1 MNVLIACE
9 ESQTVCKAFRALG
22 HRAFSADL
30 QECSGGHP
38 EWHVMGDCLPLLNG
52 RCKFTTQDGREHEQ
66 PTRWDLLIAHPP
78 CTYMSKAGAR
88 WMYPKAGQ
96 LSQERLKLAL
106 EAKAF
111 FFKMYDAD
119 CEYIAIENPRPLA
132 IVELP
137 KPSTIVQPYEFGEP
151 FSKATYLWLK
161 NHRHSCRH
169 CSAESIRRSCRRI
182 RAVARKGRSGRVVSL
197 TMRKTRARLSPVS
210 LKQWQ
215 CNGRTTSYIIHLTSD
230 IFTSK
235 PPPRFQ
241 PIYRLAK
248 ADCEVGKSRLRNWQK
263 TTDAVVSAEPC
274 PA

>member
-38 EWHVMGDCLPLLNG
+38 EWHVVGDCLPLLNG

-96 LSQERLKLAL
+96 LSQERLKLAM

-161 NHRHSCRH
+161 NLPPLMPTLFCGEHKTFLPSNTGGRKKGQKWSRGVAHNAKDASKTF
-169 CSAESIRRSCRRI
+169 AGIAQAM
-182 RAVARKGRSGRVVSL
+182 AV
-197 TMRKTRARLSPVS
+197 
-210 LKQWQ
+210 QWSDYILHLP
-215 CNGRTTSYIIHLTSD
+215 SYI
-230 IFTSK
+230 
-235 PPPRFQ
+235 
-241 PIYRLAK
+241 
-248 ADCEVGKSRLRNWQK
+248 
-263 TTDAVVSAEPC
+263 
-274 PA
+274 